1 MTKPRKLLVPSLIL
15 ASSLLA
21 LNIAVTHAGTEHGD
35 KRCDK
40 EKKHAAHGEHRGF
53 SEGHFLERKL
63 GKLGLSSEQQA
74 QVKQIVDKQ
83 KPALAEKRQ
92 ALHASFKALASASAT
107 DQYDQKKVQ
116 EIASEQAKLQADLLV
131 LRSNTLHEV
140 YQVLTPEQKQKWT
153 EFQSKVRPRHGEK
166 ASSIG

>member
-1 MTKPRKLLVPSLIL
+1 MIKPRKFLVPSLIL

-21 LNIAVTHAGTEHGD
+21 MNIAVHAESGHGD
-35 KRCDK
+35 KKCDK
-40 EKKHAAHGEHRGF
+40 DKKHAAFGEHRGF
-53 SEGHFLERKL
+53 SEGRFLERKL
-63 GKLGLSSEQQA
+63 SKLDLSGEQQT

-83 KPALAEKRQ
+83 KPVLAEKRQ
-92 ALHASFKALASASAT
+92 ALHASFKALASASAN

-140 YQVLTPEQKQKWT
+140 YQVLTPEQKQKWA
-153 EFQSKVRPRHGEK
+153 EFQSKVRPKHDEK
-166 ASSIG
+166 A